1 VSCWAL
7 VPVKARAVGKARLS
21 GVLDTPSRS
30 ALVIAMLE
38 HVLAVLHDCALLD
51 GVAVMT
57 PDRGTLPA
65 DVLWL
70 GDAGGDVNQSLRA
83 ALGMLSARGVH
94 RAAVVSA
101 DLPLLAADEV
111 AALIRASEAA
121 GVALAPDRHGAG
133 TNAMAL
139 ALPSNFCPHF
149 GRCSLAL
156 HRAEA
161 ARLGVTA
168 ATVRLPGLELDVD
181 EPEDLALLARRDTG
195 RYGLTP

>member
-7 VPVKARAVGKARLS
+7 VPVKARAAGKARLS

-38 HVLAVLHDCALLD
+38 HVLAVLHECPLLH

-70 GDAGGDVNQSLRA
+70 ADTGGDVNQSLHA
-83 ALGMLSARGVH
+83 ALGTLSARGVR
-94 RAAVVSA
+94 RAAVVAA

-121 GVALAPDRHGAG
+121 GVALAPDRHGGG
-133 TNAMAL
+133 TNALAL
-139 ALPSNFCPHF
+139 ALPSGFCPHF
-149 GRCSLAL
+149 GRGSLAL

-161 ARLGVTA
+161 AKLGVTA
-168 ATVRLPGLELDVD
+168 ATVRLPGLECDVD
-181 EPEDLALLARRDTG
+181 EPEDLALLAPMMREATR
-195 RYGLTP
+195 